1 MSRGLTPTKG
11 DRLAGGVPGAEYA
24 GKVCDKHEH
33 LLSLGYMF
41 MLQHLCITRE
51 TFSQSSSDLTRTAEG
66 ALAVELH
73 E

>member
-33 LLSLGYMF
+33 LFLIGYMF
-41 MLQHLCITRE
+41 FQQHLRISIE
-51 TFSQSSSDLTRTAEG
+51 TQSSSDLTRTADDV
-66 ALAVELH
+66 LVCSLELH